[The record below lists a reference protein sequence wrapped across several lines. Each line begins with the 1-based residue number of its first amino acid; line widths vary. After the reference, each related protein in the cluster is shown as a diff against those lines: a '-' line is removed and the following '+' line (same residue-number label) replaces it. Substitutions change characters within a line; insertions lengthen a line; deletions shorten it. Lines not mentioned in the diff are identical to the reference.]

1 MKYYFKQPKI
11 CANLIIMSLVWLTT
25 AFGYYLILSL
35 INTFSDIYVTG
46 LTSSGSEMIAYAV
59 AGLCYEKIG
68 AKLSL
73 IISFAISTIGGV
85 LILSW
90 GLKHQDSPVFF
101 VFFLLAKFGISC
113 TFNIN
118 FTANSFFF
126 PTLFAATAMG
136 ICNFGARLVTS
147 FTYPVSMLDEPW
159 PMILFTGLC
168 GITCLLSFF
177 LRTEKEDQT
186 KDDKN
191 ASKTFE

>member
-11 CANLIIMSLVWLTT
+11 CANLIIMSFVWLTT

-46 LTSSGSEMIAYAV
+46 LTSSGSEMIAYV
-59 AGLCYEKIG
+59 VSGLVYERIG
-68 AKLSL
+68 PKLSL
-73 IISFAISTIGGV
+73 IISFAISAIGGIM
-85 LILSW
+85 ILSW

-118 FTANSFFF
+118 YTANSFFF
-126 PTLFAATAMG
+126 PTLFAATAIG

-168 GITCLLSFF
+168 CLTCLLSFF
-177 LRTEKEDQT
+177 LRTEKEDKTQ
-186 KDDKN
+186 DDKKI
-191 ASKTFE
+191 SKTYE